1 MGPALSLCLDP
12 QYRAGVQSP
21 PGDRCCPLSFQH
33 PVRVARP
40 VAGATSACCSQ
51 GDHRRVSSSWTG
63 GRLPGTQPSPQAPSG
78 QAEKGPDHPGPPSVI
93 QCTHLLW
100 AYGEGRNRTDRVSPG
115 EETRLKDLISPSFL
129 RSQGAAVK
137 GKKRKGQNRTTVSLC
152 REDGTQGRRC
162 AKTEAEAGGV
172 WLQAQG
178 HRGQP
183 RERGNAGHRRA
194 LWSLRR
200 NQPRPRLHLEF
211 LASQEHSD
219 LASGLWPLTA
229 TEFSR
234 HKVTCSR
241 RSPCQAAPPVQL
253 ASPAPSLPTA
263 PGWPRSP

>member
-1 MGPALSLCLDP
+1 MPRGELAGWQWGSENVLAGSRPPQGLPALIHSAGCAGLSRLAGREHVGSLYQDCQRGRHRVCSYPSEQRGEGEQAWRGAGVGPALSLCLDP

-129 RSQGAAVK
+129 RSQGEK
-137 GKKRKGQNRTTVSLC
+137 CPTGKERVQEERTL
-152 REDGTQGRRC
+152 
-162 AKTEAEAGGV
+162 
-172 WLQAQG
+172 L
-178 HRGQP
+178 
-183 RERGNAGHRRA
+183 
-194 LWSLRR
+194 
-200 NQPRPRLHLEF
+200 
-211 LASQEHSD
+211 
-219 LASGLWPLTA
+219 
-229 TEFSR
+229 
-234 HKVTCSR
+234 
-241 RSPCQAAPPVQL
+241 
-253 ASPAPSLPTA
+253 
-263 PGWPRSP
+263 